1 MHFSQ
6 KGNMKKDNMKYDAYT
21 ISDNSADM
29 MIDKTDSHDVN
40 NLARMILDTEDDKQY
55 DRLFKRNSIS
65 DLLSRII
72 AGVFIMN
79 LIIVFIS
86 QFIHHVL

>member
-1 MHFSQ
+1 
-6 KGNMKKDNMKYDAYT
+6 MKYDAYT